1 MPAMLAEV
9 CLDEEAD
16 LVLLRCNIAANNMGQ
31 VMFDGIDARLE
42 EGVVDRRVGGW
53 DIVASAWAL
62 VLMLMVLLAGIG
74 VLACLRSA
82 SQPDRPF
89 AGAVIPQHDPCVE
102 LGLASAPGPDGC
114 DSIPLK
120 PDMSTWSNYW

>member
-1 MPAMLAEV
+1 
-9 CLDEEAD
+9 
-16 LVLLRCNIAANNMGQ
+16 
-31 VMFDGIDARLE
+31 MFDGIDARLE
-42 EGVVDRRVGGW
+42 EDVVDRRVGGW

-74 VLACLRSA
+74 VLACVRSP
-82 SQPDRPF
+82 SQPDRPI
-89 AGAVIPQHDPCVE
+89 AGAVIPEHDPCIAP
-102 LGLASAPGPDGC
+102 GLASAQGVDGC